1 MIMGDNGSK
10 FGSKVKISERDQIS
24 LKGEALKSLL
34 KEVMKRGKRF
44 RFETK
49 GFSMQ
54 PFVRNGDV
62 LTLAPLSGR
71 KIQIGDIVACE
82 EPVLGKL
89 IVHRVIR
96 KTKKGYLVKGDNSY
110 KADGCVQRDS
120 IYGRVVRIERK
131 GKTVSFSLG
140 PGKYVIAS
148 ISRDLIGRRIFCY
161 FWHLVWL
168 LRRGFVKKGHL

>member
-1 MIMGDNGSK
+1 MGDSRPKSEFN
-10 FGSKVKISERDQIS
+10 VKIKRKKGLL
-24 LKGEALKSLL
+24 LKGESLKSLL
-34 KEVMKRGKRF
+34 KEVLRRGKKF

-71 KIQIGDIVACE
+71 EIQIGDIVACE
-82 EPVLGKL
+82 EPLSGKL

-96 KTKKGYLVKGDNSY
+96 KRGNEYLVKGDNSY

-120 IYGRVVRIERK
+120 IYGYVVRVERR
-131 GKTVSFSLG
+131 GKAVSFSLG
-140 PGKYVIAS
+140 PEKYVIAS
-148 ISRDLIGRRIFCY
+148 VSRDLIGRRIFCY
-161 FWHLVWL
+161 LWHLVWL
-168 LRRGFVKKGHL
+168 LRRGFVRKGHL

>member
-1 MIMGDNGSK
+1 MIMGDSGSK
-10 FGSKVKISERDQIS
+10 FESKVKTIRKDEIS
-24 LKGEALKSLL
+24 LKGESLKSLL
-34 KEVMKRGKRF
+34 KEVIKRGKKF

-54 PFVRNGDV
+54 PFIRHGDV

-71 KIQIGDIVACE
+71 EIHIGDIVACE
-82 EPVLGKL
+82 EPVSGKL

-120 IYGRVVRIERK
+120 IYGRVVRAERK
-131 GKTVSFSLG
+131 GKAVSFSLG
-140 PGKYVIAS
+140 PEKYVIAF
-148 ISRDLIGRRIFCY
+148 ISGDLIGRRIFCY
-161 FWHLVWL
+161 LWYLIWL
-168 LRRGFVKKGHL
+168 MRRGFVK